1 LNGIRQ
7 LNVGNDW
14 ACSVLWQYSAYW
26 KVKIQT
32 LGKSLFMKEVYCL
45 LSVANLKFMAILV
58 QDTCDGE
65 Y

>member
-32 LGKSLFMKEVYCL
+32 LVKSLFMKEVYYL
-45 LSVANLKFMAILV
+45 QL
-58 QDTCDGE
+58 
-65 Y
+65 